1 MTNILSIINKNNTK
15 NESVFSYLIN
25 IKEEELFR
33 KYWLNNNILHLL
45 SIYNPEN
52 LPDVIYSPFLQEE
65 SKFYKIFITKNI
77 FGYTWFH
84 VLCQYNAK
92 YYDIVKDFL
101 NYEILI
107 QTDTVGNTFLHIL
120 ARFNPLLIK
129 KILENNLIDDY
140 ILFKRDILGNTFLH
154 TLNYYHPK
162 IYNEISENFNTELI
176 KIKNYYGKECYKNI
190 P

>member
-1 MTNILSIINKNNTK
+1 M
-15 NESVFSYLIN
+15 
-25 IKEEELFR
+25 
-33 KYWLNNNILHLL
+33 
-45 SIYNPEN
+45 
-52 LPDVIYSPFLQEE
+52 
-65 SKFYKIFITKNI
+65 
-77 FGYTWFH
+77 
-84 VLCQYNAK
+84 CQYNAK